1 VSYMKSKRYSDGFG
15 ILAEPAWSEPVC
27 LTEYDIKRLIPDK
40 CGVYRIR
47 AFTRSGKARALSRCN
62 AVDPAG
68 ILHIG
73 ESVKLRTHILN
84 FLAEASRPSRPR
96 HSAGGEYCRSKFGKR
111 FPLDRLRCEFLAPLS
126 KPQAVELKR
135 NFQRLYRREFLDN
148 PPLDAGI
155 GAKSLW
161 EPADPPELGGPRFR
175 AHERE
180 DA

>member
-1 VSYMKSKRYSDGFG
+1 MKSTRQSYSFD
-15 ILAEPAWSEPVC
+15 ILGEPAWSEPVR
-27 LTEYDIKRLIPDK
+27 LTDYEIKRLIPDK

-47 AFTRSGKARALSRCN
+47 AFTRSGKARAISRCN

-73 ESVKLRTHILN
+73 ESVKLRTHILR
-84 FLAEASRPSRPR
+84 FLADASSLWPSRRR
-96 HSAGGEYCRSKFGKR
+96 HSAGGEYLRSNFGKR
-111 FPLDRLRCEFLAPLS
+111 FPLDRLRCEFVAPLS
-126 KPQAVELKR
+126 KPEAVERKR

-155 GAKSLW
+155 GATSLS
-161 EPADPPELGGPRFR
+161 EPADPPELRGPRFR